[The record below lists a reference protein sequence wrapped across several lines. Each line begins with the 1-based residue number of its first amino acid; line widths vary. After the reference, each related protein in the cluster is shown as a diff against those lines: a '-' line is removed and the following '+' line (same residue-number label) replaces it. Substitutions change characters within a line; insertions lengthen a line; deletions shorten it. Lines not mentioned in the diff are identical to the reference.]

1 METFTRKCPTDEMF
15 TEEMSLKDWVKQSIP
30 LSVVEVIDANLLKR
44 GEENFNAK
52 LDCML
57 SVIRGG
63 ATLSLGGAVAPAK
76 KKKYP
81 LECVRKLIGPPYVGH
96 LAPPYLTIL
105 LVKSH
110 QF

>member
-1 METFTRKCPTDEMF
+1 MKIPINKNVLWYCR
-15 TEEMSLKDWVKQSIP
+15 SI
-30 LSVVEVIDANLLKR
+30 SHGSNDGDNGQGRSHVVPWGGR
-44 GEENFNAK
+44 GP
-52 LDCML
+52 C
-57 SVIRGG
+57 
-63 ATLSLGGAVAPAK
+63 K